1 MKFPHS
7 LAAGILL
14 LVLTLATETVAAVQ
28 MPDSK
33 LWLEGGGGAVFQSR
47 NDVQIPANSG
57 TRFSLS
63 DGAAGPFAAYR
74 MYAGFRFFKNHEILG
89 LWAPLSLEGKKR
101 FHENISYQGAMFS
114 NTQSTDFLYKFN
126 SYRLSYRYQFFHSNR
141 WTLMGGFTGKV
152 RDARIQLQ
160 QGNLVAAKDD
170 LGFVPLLHF
179 YVGYHFA
186 PAWTLEFYGDALV
199 SPFGRAEDI
208 ALKLAYDFDKS
219 WSVSGGYRTIE
230 GGSEGGGSV
239 YTFAW
244 LHYLEVTV
252 KYTLGT

>member
-1 MKFPHS
+1 MKTVLSFFS
-7 LAAGILL
+7 GATIFGLLA
-14 LVLTLATETVAAVQ
+14 VLQPAFALQ

-33 LWLEGGGGAVFQSR
+33 LWVEGGGGVVFQSR

-74 MYAGFRFFKNHEILG
+74 VYAGFRFLKNHEILG
-89 LWAPLSLEGKKR
+89 LWAPLSVEGQKK
-101 FHENISYQGAMFS
+101 FNENISYQGATFV
-114 NTQSTDFLYKFN
+114 NTQNTDFLYKFN
-126 SYRLSYRYQFFHSNR
+126 SYRLSYRYQFFHSDK

-160 QGNLVAAKDD
+160 QGNLLAAKDD

-219 WSVSGGYRTIE
+219 WSVSGGYRTVE

-244 LHYLEVTV
+244 LHYFEVTV
-252 KYTLGT
+252 KYTLGN